1 MSAAPELPI
10 IPGMPKSR
18 RLLILACS
26 QRKRHDLAH
35 PLPID
40 FYDGPLWQTLRTVDH
55 AGALA
60 QVAVLSALYGLH
72 DARFE
77 RIADLHYDQIMTRDR
92 ADAVIAGGIATRWPR
107 PPRRSLPDT
116 FGIAPAAK
124 IFSMTRAIDGPFVD
138 VAIVGGHLYI
148 DVARSWIPGFIK
160 SGWIAHDAPLTI
172 INDTI
177 GRMRQ
182 SLRQWLVQTGAID
195 LPASPASS
203 SP

>member
-10 IPGMPKSR
+10 IPRMPKSR

-26 QRKRHDLAH
+26 QRKRRDLARS
-35 PLPID
+35 LAID

-55 AGALA
+55 TGVHA
-60 QVAVLSALYGLH
+60 QVAVLSALYGLR

-77 RIADLHYDQIMTRDR
+77 QIADLHYDQVMTRDR
-92 ADAVIAGGIATRWPR
+92 ADAMIAGGITTRWPR

-116 FGIAPAAK
+116 FGIAPAAE
-124 IFSMTRAIDGPFVD
+124 IFSMTRALDGPFVD

-148 DVARSWIPGFIK
+148 DVARSWIPDFIK

-172 INDTI
+172 INNAI

-182 SLRQWLVQTGAID
+182 SLRQWLVQRGPLD
-195 LPASPASS
+195 LHAAPASS